1 MVSQGTRKITGMELC
16 FTDRDLLVGD
26 AAGAFLSVLD
36 TEAVPDGMPFVL
48 DGDGSYCW
56 ELNRFFR
63 ELPGLSV
70 HSRASWRAYALDVVT
85 WGRFLAQRRNK
96 GIWDASKEDVVAF
109 HRVRRIVDPTASV
122 SKATWNRSVAAL
134 DKLYRWALAEGLVA
148 ELPFTY
154 RWALVLA
161 DTPLRIEV
169 NRSREAHSSGAS
181 VRFVSLPDYCA
192 FRDVGLRGR
201 LPDGSPDPSS
211 RIRNGER
218 NATFAELC
226 VTTGARLTEAASLVV
241 PELTAPDDKGR
252 TSRVTLAEAV
262 AKRQRSRDL
271 RVPARVIRSIG
282 SYRRIERSTA
292 VATAR
297 HHGRYRTGGWAVLS
311 KADRRGGVEA
321 GGVRWR
327 WATTGAEHRSKLLL
341 DRAEGPEPA
350 WLWLTSTGLP
360 LKPESW
366 ESIFER
372 ACQRCAHYGMD
383 LDVHPHTLRHTY
395 AVHLLAE
402 LVRHQL
408 DEARAPAD
416 PFGAA
421 YRRMLGDPLRR
432 VQGLLGHASI
442 RSTYVYLDSVDAAQ
456 ELVDEAIGAW
466 ADDVADA
473 IGALAGDGPS

>member
-1 MVSQGTRKITGMELC
+1 MELS
-16 FTDRDLLVGD
+16 FTKRDVLAGD
-26 AAGAFLSVLD
+26 SAVAMLSVLD
-36 TEAVPDGMPFVL
+36 DEAVPDGMPFVL
-48 DGDGSYCW
+48 DNDGSYCW
-56 ELNRFFR
+56 ELNRFLR

-70 HSRASWRAYALDVVT
+70 RSSASWRAYALDVVI
-85 WGRFLAQRRNK
+85 WGRFLAQRRAK
-96 GIWDASKEDVVAF
+96 GLWDASKEDVVAF
-109 HRVRRIVDPTASV
+109 HRVRRVIDPTASV

-134 DKLYRWALAEGLVA
+134 DKLYRWALGEGLVT

-181 VRFVSLPDYCA
+181 MRFVSLPDYCA

-226 VTTGARLTEAASLVV
+226 VTTGARLTEAASLVI
-241 PELTAPDDKGR
+241 PELTAPDNQGR
-252 TSRVTLAEAV
+252 TSRVTLAESV

-282 SYRRIERSTA
+282 TYRRVERSTA
-292 VATAR
+292 VAAAR
-297 HHGRYRTGGWAVLS
+297 QHGRYASGGWTVLS
-311 KADRRGGVEA
+311 TADRRGGVEA

-327 WATTGAEHRSKLLL
+327 WATAGPQHRSKLLL
-341 DRAEGPEPA
+341 DGPEGPEPA
-350 WLWLTSTGLP
+350 WLWLTSTGRP
-360 LKPESW
+360 LEPNSW

-372 ACQRCAHYGMD
+372 ACQRCARFGID

-416 PFGAA
+416 RYGAA

-432 VQGLLGHASI
+432 LQGLLGHASI

-466 ADDVADA
+466 ADDVAEA
-473 IGALAGDGPS
+473 IGALAGEEPS

>member
-1 MVSQGTRKITGMELC
+1 VELC
-16 FTDRDLLVGD
+16 FTDRDVLIGESARALIG
-26 AAGAFLSVLD
+26 VLD
-36 TEAVPDGMPFVL
+36 EEAVPDGMPFVL
-48 DGDGSYCW
+48 ETDGSYCW

-70 HSRASWRAYALDVVT
+70 HSRESWRAYALDVVT
-85 WGRFLAQRRNK
+85 WARFLELRRSK
-96 GIWDASKEDVVAF
+96 GLWDATRADVVAF
-109 HRVRRIVDPTASV
+109 HRVRRVVDPVAAVMKS
-122 SKATWNRSVAAL
+122 TWNRSVAAL
-134 DKLYRWALAEGLVA
+134 DKLYRWALGEGLVA

-161 DTPLRIEV
+161 DRPLRVEV
-169 NRSREAHSSGAS
+169 NRSREAHASGAS

-192 FRDVGLRGR
+192 FRDIGLRGR
-201 LPDGSPDPSS
+201 LPDGSTDPSS
-211 RIRNGER
+211 RLRNGER

-226 VTTGARLTEAASLVV
+226 VTTGARLTEAASLVL
-241 PELTAPDDKGR
+241 PELTPPDDQGR

-271 RVPARVIRSIG
+271 RVPARVLRSI
-282 SYRRIERSTA
+282 STYRRVERSAA
-292 VATAR
+292 VGAAR
-297 HHGRYRTGGWAVLS
+297 ERCRYQNGGWTVLS
-311 KADRRGGVEA
+311 AADRRGGA
-321 GGVRWR
+321 DATGVRWR
-327 WATTGAEHRSKLLL
+327 WSTTPEQRRRRLLV
-341 DRAEGPEPA
+341 DGPSGPEPA
-350 WLWLTSTGLP
+350 WLWLTSTGLA
-360 LKPESW
+360 LAPESW
-366 ESIFER
+366 ETIFER
-372 ACQRCAHYGMD
+372 ACQRCARFGID

-408 DEARAPAD
+408 DEARGPAD
-416 PFGAA
+416 RYGAA

-432 VQGLLGHASI
+432 LQGLLGHASI

-473 IGALAGDGPS
+473 IGAVAGEESP

>member
-1 MVSQGTRKITGMELC
+1 MELY
-16 FTDRDLLVGD
+16 FTNRDVLVGES
-26 AAGAFLSVLD
+26 ALALAGVLD
-36 TEAVPDGMPFVL
+36 QEAVPDAMPFVL
-48 DGDGSYCW
+48 DTDGSYSW

-63 ELPGLSV
+63 QLPGLGV

-85 WGRFLAQRRNK
+85 WARFLELRRSK
-96 GIWDASKEDVVAF
+96 GLWEATKGDVVAF
-109 HRVRRIVDPTASV
+109 HRVRRVVDPVAAVRKT
-122 SKATWNRSVAAL
+122 TWNRSVAAL
-134 DKLYRWALAEGLVA
+134 DKLYRWALGEGLIA

-154 RWALVLA
+154 RSALVMA
-161 DTPLRIEV
+161 DQPLRVEV
-169 NRSREAHSSGAS
+169 NRSREACSSGAS

-192 FRDVGLRGR
+192 FRDIGLRGR
-201 LPDGSPDPSS
+201 LPDGSTDASS
-211 RIRNGER
+211 RLRNGER

-241 PELTAPDDKGR
+241 PELAPPDDQGR

-271 RVPARVIRSIG
+271 RVPARVLRSIG
-282 SYRRIERSTA
+282 IYRRVERSSA
-292 VATAR
+292 VAAAR
-297 HHGRYRTGGWAVLS
+297 EQGRYRNGRWTVLLG
-311 KADRRGGVEA
+311 ADRRGGADA

-327 WATTGAEHRSKLLL
+327 WSTTPEQHRRRLLV
-341 DRAEGPEPA
+341 DGPSGPEPA
-350 WLWLTSTGLP
+350 WLWLTSSGLA
-360 LKPESW
+360 LVPESW
-366 ESIFER
+366 ETIFER
-372 ACQRCAHYGMD
+372 ACERCARFGID

-408 DEARAPAD
+408 DEARDPAD
-416 PFGAA
+416 RYGAA

-432 VQGLLGHASI
+432 LQGLLGHASI

-473 IGALAGDGPS
+473 IGAVAGEASP

>member
-1 MVSQGTRKITGMELC
+1 MELC
-16 FTDRDLLVGD
+16 FTDRDALVAESTLALVG
-26 AAGAFLSVLD
+26 VLD
-36 TEAVPDGMPFVL
+36 EEAVPDGMPFVL
-48 DGDGSYCW
+48 DTDGSYCW

-63 ELPGLSV
+63 QLPGLGV

-85 WGRFLAQRRNK
+85 WARFLELRRGK
-96 GIWDASKEDVVAF
+96 GLWDAKKEDVVAF

-134 DKLYRWALAEGLVA
+134 DKLYRWALGEGLVT

-161 DTPLRIEV
+161 DKPLRIEV
-169 NRSREAHSSGAS
+169 NRSREAHSPGAS

-192 FRDVGLRGR
+192 FRDLGLRGR

-211 RIRNGER
+211 RVRNGER
-218 NATFAELC
+218 NAAFAELC
-226 VTTGARLTEAASLVV
+226 VTTGARLTEAASLVI
-241 PELTAPDDKGR
+241 PELPAPDDKGR
-252 TSRVTLAEAV
+252 TNGVTLAEAV

-271 RVPARVIRSIG
+271 RVPARVLRG
-282 SYRRIERSTA
+282 VGTYRRIERSTA
-292 VATAR
+292 VAAAR
-297 HHGRYRTGGWAVLS
+297 EHGRYRTGGWAVLS
-311 KADRRGGVEA
+311 QVDRRGGVEA
-321 GGVRWR
+321 GGARWR
-327 WATTGAEHRSKLLL
+327 WATAHAEHRSRLLL
-341 DRAEGPEPA
+341 DGPEGPEPA

-360 LKPESW
+360 LRPESW
-366 ESIFER
+366 ETIFER
-372 ACQRCAHYGMD
+372 ACQRCARHGIA

-402 LVRHQL
+402 LVRHHL
-408 DEARAPAD
+408 DEAREPAD
-416 PFGAA
+416 RYGAA

-432 VQGLLGHASI
+432 LQGLLGHASI

-473 IGALAGDGPS
+473 IGALAGNEAS

>member
-1 MVSQGTRKITGMELC
+1 MSQGIPKISGMELC
-16 FTDRDLLVGD
+16 FTDRDLLVGE
-26 AAGAFLSVLD
+26 AARALLSVLD

-48 DGDGSYCW
+48 DSDGSYCW
-56 ELNRFFR
+56 ELNRFIR

-70 HSRASWRAYALDVVT
+70 RSRESWRAYALDVVT
-85 WGRFLAQRRNK
+85 WARFLELRRGK
-96 GIWDASKEDVVAF
+96 GLWDARKEDVVAF
-109 HRVRRIVDPTASV
+109 HRVRRVVDPAASV

-134 DKLYRWALAEGLVA
+134 DKLYRWALGEGLVN
-148 ELPFTY
+148 ELPFSY

-169 NRSREAHSSGAS
+169 NRSREPHSSGAS

-201 LPDGSPDPSS
+201 LPDGSPDSSS
-211 RIRNGER
+211 RIRNGDR

-226 VTTGARLTEAASLVV
+226 VTTGARLTEAASLAT

-282 SYRRIERSTA
+282 TYRRVERSTA
-292 VATAR
+292 VAAAR
-297 HHGRYRTGGWAVLS
+297 RHGRYLPGEWAILA
-311 KADRRGGVEA
+311 KADRRGGVDA
-321 GGVRWR
+321 DGTRWR
-327 WATTGAEHRSKLLL
+327 WATTDAQHRSKLLL
-341 DRAEGPEPA
+341 DGPDGPEPA

-372 ACQRCAHYGMD
+372 ACQRCARYGID

-416 PFGAA
+416 RYGAA

-432 VQGLLGHASI
+432 LQGLLGHASI

-473 IGALAGDGPS
+473 IGALAGEESS

>member
-1 MVSQGTRKITGMELC
+1 MELC
-16 FTDRDLLVGD
+16 FTKRDVLVGES
-26 AAGAFLSVLD
+26 ALALVGVLD
-36 TEAVPDGMPFVL
+36 EEAVPDGMPFLL
-48 DGDGSYCW
+48 DTDGSYSW

-63 ELPGLSV
+63 QLPGLSV

-85 WGRFLAQRRNK
+85 WARFLELRRSK
-96 GIWDASKEDVVAF
+96 GLWEATKEDVVAF
-109 HRVRRIVDPTASV
+109 HRARRVVDPSAAV

-134 DKLYRWALAEGLVA
+134 DKLYRWALGEGLIA
-148 ELPFTY
+148 ELPFSY

-161 DTPLRIEV
+161 DRPLRVEI

-181 VRFVSLPDYCA
+181 MRFVSLPDYCT

-201 LPDGSPDPSS
+201 LPDGSTDPSS
-211 RIRNGER
+211 RSRNGER

-241 PELTAPDDKGR
+241 PELVQPDDGGR
-252 TSRVTLAEAV
+252 TSRITLAEAV

-271 RVPARVIRSIG
+271 RVPARVLRSIG
-282 SYRRIERSTA
+282 TYRRVERSSA
-292 VATAR
+292 VGAAHER
-297 HHGRYRTGGWAVLS
+297 VRYQNGGWTVLS
-311 KADRRGGVEA
+311 AADRRGGVDA
-321 GGVRWR
+321 NGVRWK
-327 WATTGAEHRSKLLL
+327 WSTTPQQRRRQMLVDSPG
-341 DRAEGPEPA
+341 GPEPA
-350 WLWLTSTGLP
+350 WLWLTSAGLP
-360 LKPESW
+360 LAPESW
-366 ESIFER
+366 ETIFER
-372 ACQRCAHYGMD
+372 ARERRARFGID

-416 PFGAA
+416 RYGAA

-432 VQGLLGHASI
+432 LQGLLGHSSI

-466 ADDVADA
+466 ADDIADA
-473 IGALAGDGPS
+473 VGKVAGDEAP